1 MKIVK
6 TVISLVA
13 IAVLCIICIVL
24 NAIILVPIV
33 IVPIAVGLLH
43 AVCRDVLND
52 SGRDGDSIA
61 LECAKRYMQTVNEA
75 GRSYRNIFV
84 RFGKF

>member
-6 TVISLVA
+6 TVIRLVA
-13 IAVLCIICIVL
+13 IAVLCIVNLML

-33 IVPIAVGLLH
+33 IIPIVVGLLH

-52 SGRDGDSIA
+52 AGRDGDSIA

-75 GRSYRNIFV
+75 GRSYRNVFV
-84 RFGKF
+84 HFGKF